1 MVTAYVAVCNN
12 TVFKVILLGTTSSR
26 TRNPK
31 EEWLFRCELPSQGLG
46 SQRRNDFLPGIA
58 SSWTRNLTE
67 EWNSA
72 GNHQLMDADSG
83 WQDQN
88 ARKILRKV
96 TIPGSSVL
104 NFFLPRMSTSFQFK
118 YENAIKLTH

>member
-1 MVTAYVAVCNN
+1 
-12 TVFKVILLGTTSSR
+12 
-26 TRNPK
+26 
-31 EEWLFRCELPSQGLG
+31 
-46 SQRRNDFLPGIA
+46 
-58 SSWTRNLTE
+58 
-67 EWNSA
+67 
-72 GNHQLMDADSG
+72 MDADSG

-118 YENAIKLTH
+118 YENAIKLKNKAYPALV